1 MSNSVK
7 AEPPVEPPAANDRL
21 TTNDVGSAFEGFIS
35 KADESINKFLAEKTD
50 EETGALNLS
59 SADSLQLQ
67 RLMADQSIAAQTGTS
82 TLKAVKD
89 NITAAARNI

>member
-1 MSNSVK
+1 MVDSIKTGSVD
-7 AEPPVEPPAANDRL
+7 AANNRL
-21 TTNDVGSAFEGFIS
+21 TTNDVGSAVEGYIG
-35 KADESINKFLAEKTD
+35 KADESINKFLAAKTD
-50 EETGALNLS
+50 KGALNIS

-89 NITAAARNI
+89 NITAARNI